1 MTPRAPRFP
10 ALSIL
15 VVVAALTAACTDL
28 DAVRAW
34 SETSVEATR
43 FNEVVVTYAETP
55 VRLARYDA
63 QDAPTQDFWGRQGQ
77 TRQAQAEAL
86 EAMLALVSDYMG
98 TLSTLAADS
107 TVDFSKETET
117 FAGSLQNLNG
127 VVPSSVSPETLGAV
141 GSLVNTLAGAA
152 LNGWQANRVG
162 DVVEQANAP
171 LQTLLAGELRTIVD
185 ADFRRDLEVERRFLD
200 THFES
205 LIRDPQTSPAAA
217 AALEE
222 WFLVR
227 QAENARRLEALDAY
241 LQILDK
247 IAEGH
252 QRLYDERNALD
263 AVDLAKDLF
272 KLVREIRDEIRVV
285 ARA

>member
-1 MTPRAPRFP
+1 MPRFP
-10 ALSIL
+10 RISVLSIA
-15 VVVAALTAACTDL
+15 VAGAFLTTACTDL

-55 VRLARYDA
+55 VRLARYDD
-63 QDAPTQDFWGRQGQ
+63 QDGATQAIWSRQQ
-77 TRQAQAEAL
+77 QARQAQAEAL
-86 EAMLALVSDYMG
+86 EAMLALVSDYMS
-98 TLSTLAADS
+98 TLSALSADS
-107 TVDFSKETET
+107 TVDFSKEGEA
-117 FAGSLQNLNG
+117 FAGSLQRLNG
-127 VVPSSVSPETLGAV
+127 VVPSSVSPETVGAV
-141 GSLVNTLAGAA
+141 GSIVTTLADAA
-152 LNGWQANRVG
+152 LSGWQAKEVG
-162 DVVEQANAP
+162 KVVEQANAP

-185 ADFRRDLEVERRFLD
+185 TDFRRDLDIERRFLD

-205 LIRDPQTSPAAA
+205 LLRDPTTSPAAA

-227 QAENARRLEALDAY
+227 QAENARRMAALDAY
-241 LQILDK
+241 LEILDK
-247 IAEGH
+247 IAQGH
-252 QRLYDERNALD
+252 QRLYDGRGALD

-272 KLVREIRDEIRVV
+272 KLVREIRDEIRIV

>member
-1 MTPRAPRFP
+1 MPHFHRMSV
-10 ALSIL
+10 LSIA
-15 VVVAALTAACTDL
+15 VAGAFLTTACTDL

-55 VRLARYDA
+55 VRLARYDN
-63 QDAPTQDFWGRQGQ
+63 QDGATQAIW
-77 TRQAQAEAL
+77 TRQQQVREAQAEAL
-86 EAMLALVSDYMG
+86 EDMLGLVSDYMS
-98 TLSTLAADS
+98 TLSALAADS
-107 TVDFSKETET
+107 TVDFQDDGEALAE
-117 FAGSLQNLNG
+117 SLGRLNG
-127 VVPSSVSPETLGAV
+127 VTPTPVAPETF
-141 GSLVNTLAGAA
+141 GAA
-152 LNGWQANRVG
+152 NSIVVALGNAALSGWQAKEVG
-162 DVVEQANAP
+162 KVVEQANAP

-185 ADFRRDLEVERRFLD
+185 VDFRRDLMTEQSFLD

-205 LIRDPQTSPAAA
+205 LLRDPATSPAAA

-227 QAENARRLEALDAY
+227 QAENERRMAALDAY
-241 LQILDK
+241 LEILDK
-247 IAEGH
+247 IAQGH
-252 QRLYDERNALD
+252 QRLYDGRGALD

-272 KLVREIRDEIRVV
+272 KLVREIRDEIRIV

>member
-1 MTPRAPRFP
+1 MPRSPRLS
-10 ALSIL
+10 ALSIA
-15 VVVAALTAACTDL
+15 VAAVLLTAACTDL
-28 DAVRAW
+28 AAVRAW

-55 VRLARYDA
+55 LRLARYDD
-63 QDAPTQDFWGRQGQ
+63 QDTATQAIWTRQQ
-77 TRQAQAEAL
+77 QARQAQAEAL
-86 EAMLALVSDYMG
+86 EAMLALVSDYMS
-98 TLSTLAADS
+98 TLSTLSADS
-107 TVDFSKETET
+107 TVDFSKQGEA
-117 FAGSLQNLNG
+117 FAGSLQRLNG
-127 VVPSSVSPETLGAV
+127 VVPSSVSSETLGAV
-141 GSLVNTLAGAA
+141 GSIVNTLAGAA
-152 LNGWQANRVG
+152 LGGWQANRVG
-162 DVVEQANAP
+162 DVVEQANEP
-171 LQTLLAGELRTIVD
+171 LQTLLAGELRSIVD
-185 ADFRRDLEVERRFLD
+185 TDFRRDLEIERRFLD

-227 QAENARRLEALDAY
+227 QAENERRMAALDAY
-241 LQILDK
+241 LEILDK

-252 QRLYDERNALD
+252 QRLYDERGALD
-263 AVDLAKDLF
+263 AVGLAKDLF